1 MKYIF
6 YMSAALIY
14 VFGNVNYAVAQNSEN
29 QKISEQYKAA
39 GQADAVALNQ
49 KFQEAEKPKYQQAY
63 DDLWKDLEVIRKTG
77 RAPDN
82 EELYSDLRE
91 MNSEEGFIFS
101 ETRRGIKN
109 YNRKAF

>member
-14 VFGNVNYAVAQNSEN
+14 VLGNVNYAVAQNSEN

-63 DDLWKDLEVIRKTG
+63 DDYLNDLKIIRETG
-77 RAPDN
+77 VAADN
-82 EELYSDLRE
+82 EALYSDLRT
-91 MNSEEGFIFS
+91 MKSDDDFVFS